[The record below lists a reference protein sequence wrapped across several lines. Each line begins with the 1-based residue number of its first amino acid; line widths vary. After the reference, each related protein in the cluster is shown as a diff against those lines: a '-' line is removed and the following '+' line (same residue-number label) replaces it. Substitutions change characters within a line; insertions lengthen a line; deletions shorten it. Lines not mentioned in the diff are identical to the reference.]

1 MNGVRRTMKIGY
13 RRNFAYGIAL
23 VGLTGP
29 LGCSTTTGNRFVRL
43 EYTAGPRVGTT
54 SVRQREMDTTEL
66 PDSMQQIVESLG
78 QGMLTLENARQI
90 ALCGNPSIHEAQARL
105 ESARA
110 RVADARSRYF
120 PTVRLTHTSTRT
132 FQTPPSRPRLASALQ
147 AVQQTPTML
156 NTDLLQDIPALIRP
170 ILQPLLS
177 VGSLESNTNSYS
189 GHSTAITATWT
200 IFDGFIREAQLLASR
215 HLEEAAAHSLAD
227 TRRLVIQA
235 VDTAYYQ
242 VQLAVEQVRI
252 ARADEAFSR
261 EQLEETEKLR
271 GAGRASQVDV
281 ANFRV
286 RVLAAR
292 ADLTAATG
300 LWETGRVILAEL
312 MGLDEVALADDVVL
326 SPLTEETKEETV
338 LPESES
344 WIEQALRNR
353 PDLRQLEEVL
363 HSEQQRVRV
372 TKGLYSPAIGVSGTW
387 GFDRDSTLHY
397 SNDDQSSLAG
407 LEVRWDLYTGGSRL
421 AQIRAAESARAEAAA
436 ALNRTRLAV
445 QAQVRQAIIA
455 LRDAQQ
461 QIRLQRE
468 TLETARESRRLI
480 QAAYVAGK
488 ESLTRLNEAQRDFI
502 QADVNLAFARIR
514 LRQAWSDL
522 HVAAGTYPTTLNNE
536 PEVGP

>member
-1 MNGVRRTMKIGY
+1 MKIGHQQ
-13 RRNFAYGIAL
+13 NHVCAISL
-23 VGLTGP
+23 VGLAG
-29 LGCSTTTGNRFVRL
+29 LAGCSTTAQNRSVHL
-43 EYTAGPRVGTT
+43 EP
-54 SVRQREMDTTEL
+54 TTEPMAETASGDRHEMPAVDL
-66 PDSMQQIVESLG
+66 PGSTEQIIESVVHG
-78 QGMLTLENARQI
+78 VLTLENARQI
-90 ALCGNPSIHEAQARL
+90 ALYGNPSIHEAQARL

-120 PTVRLTHTSTRT
+120 PTIRLTHTSTRT

-147 AVQQTPTML
+147 AVQQTPTTL
-156 NTDLLQDIPALIRP
+156 NTDVLQNIPALIRP
-170 ILQPLLS
+170 IFQPLLS

-200 IFDGFIREAQLLASR
+200 IFDGFIREAQLLASK
-215 HLEEAAAHSLAD
+215 HLQEAAAHSLAN
-227 TRRLVIQA
+227 TRRLIIQA
-235 VDTAYYQ
+235 VDSAYYQ

-252 ARADEAFSR
+252 AGADEAFSR
-261 EQLEETEKLR
+261 EQLEETQKLSE
-271 GAGRASQVDV
+271 AGRASQADVD
-281 ANFRV
+281 NFRV
-286 RVLAAR
+286 RVLAAK
-292 ADLTAATG
+292 ADLTTAAG
-300 LWETGRVILAEL
+300 LLETGRVVLAEL
-312 MGLDEVALADDVVL
+312 MGLEEVALPDDVML
-326 SPLTEETKEETV
+326 SPLTEETKEEAV
-338 LPESES
+338 LPEPES

-363 HSEQQRVRV
+363 DSEQQRVRV
-372 TKGLYSPAIGVSGTW
+372 AKGLYSPAVGVSGTW
-387 GFDRDSTLHY
+387 GFDRDSTVRY

-407 LEVRWDLYTGGSRL
+407 LEVRWELYTGGSRL

-436 ALNRTRLAV
+436 ALKRGRLTV

-480 QAAYVAGK
+480 RAAYLAGK

-502 QADVNLAFARIR
+502 QADVNLALSRIR

-522 HVAAGTYPTTLNNE
+522 NAAAGIYPTTLNGK
-536 PEVGP
+536 PEVVP